1 MLLIRLDL
9 FHKLGNSLSVDQD
22 IFLDDNLED
31 DRTLT
36 SYNSET
42 QDINRFPYKMSF
54 TAAVVSVRGR
64 FNSVINGRQYYIPTG
79 DALIVQSGSIVE
91 SLSCSSDLKVIA
103 MAFTDRSDTEYNQRS
118 TSEVSSIIRHRAF
131 PVTMHFDEDRL
142 RTYVTLYK
150 CVKDIYRTTDRRLK
164 GDVVRGFLQISTA
177 SFAGCIKEK
186 EDSTGNLQSR
196 ANELYLGF
204 LDDLQ
209 KYCTLE
215 RSVEFYAGR
224 RCVST
229 KYFTRQIKAAS
240 GKSPGR
246 IIRERILIEAKALL
260 NSTDLTVS
268 QISEAMHFPNMSFF
282 CRWFKMFSGLT
293 PTGFR
298 KKGYVETEVPM

>member
-103 MAFTDRSDTEYNQRS
+103 MAFTDRSDIEYNQRS

-186 EDSTGNLQSR
+186 EVDFIHS
-196 ANELYLGF
+196 
-204 LDDLQ
+204 
-209 KYCTLE
+209 
-215 RSVEFYAGR
+215 
-224 RCVST
+224 
-229 KYFTRQIKAAS
+229 
-240 GKSPGR
+240 
-246 IIRERILIEAKALL
+246 IIVMMIH
-260 NSTDLTVS
+260 
-268 QISEAMHFPNMSFF
+268 Q
-282 CRWFKMFSGLT
+282 
-293 PTGFR
+293 
-298 KKGYVETEVPM
+298 YQ

>member
-1 MLLIRLDL
+1 MRKFCFKKRINFVRRKQLAVDIKNVGRTVGQ
-9 FHKLGNSLSVDQD
+9 GNFTQAFGVG
-22 IFLDDNLED
+22 IFIVNLVG
-31 DRTLT
+31 
-36 SYNSET
+36 
-42 QDINRFPYKMSF
+42 K
-54 TAAVVSVRGR
+54 
-64 FNSVINGRQYYIPTG
+64 
-79 DALIVQSGSIVE
+79 
-91 SLSCSSDLKVIA
+91 
-103 MAFTDRSDTEYNQRS
+103 
-118 TSEVSSIIRHRAF
+118 
-131 PVTMHFDEDRL
+131 HFDFAVAEGGKFGRHDRF
-142 RTYVTLYK
+142 
-150 CVKDIYRTTDRRLK
+150 ILK